1 MQMADTGTLSVTVMD
16 ASVCASIKKEN
27 LPADGNADVVF
38 PQHLRK
44 LFKNSAENS
53 NICS

>member
-16 ASVCASIKKEN
+16 ARACIDREN